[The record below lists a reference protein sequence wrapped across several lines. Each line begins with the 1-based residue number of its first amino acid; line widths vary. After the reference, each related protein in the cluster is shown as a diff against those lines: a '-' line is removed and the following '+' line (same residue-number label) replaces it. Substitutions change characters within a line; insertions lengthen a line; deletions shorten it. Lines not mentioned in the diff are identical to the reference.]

1 MKKLEKIFNRYNVL
15 SFIILLLGLV
25 LCFRLATL
33 TIVKGDYYRDMS
45 NNKRLKEIHVTGA
58 RGEIRDRYGRLLAGN
73 KPSFTVQISKDE
85 LNIKDKAR
93 KNEILLGLIRLLE
106 EDGVRYIDNFPI
118 DLNVFK
124 YKTEKEYTEGNIHP
138 DEKVIEILIENNLL
152 KDVIG
157 SEPFHSETSG
167 HYYFSILD
175 RAIYILQDKGIE
187 IEEGASLDK
196 IASYLKDDKIMM
208 RKMLDH
214 PITRKIVYDILKE
227 KNLNDNILIEEYSIS
242 FDEEYK
248 NIKRDLM
255 YSFDNITEDSSAKDD
270 FANIVVQS
278 SLNNLL
284 EMTKIQQNKKGEEEV
299 FLPGEKLI
307 TMIKE
312 IEDVPIEIELSE
324 DNGSVI
330 YKYTGQETKKKPIEI
345 LIEYAKKTNVLKDFI
360 TSDEIKYLAQEQLLN
375 DGINTKISVSKDFEY
390 VPINNK
396 NNWLNENNI
405 KEYKDNKEIFE
416 KIKDR
421 YEIGEEISK
430 YEARAILFL
439 YEKLNKQGHMAY
451 QPINIAYGIKNETV
465 AKIEEKLVEYPGI
478 NISIEPVRYYPE
490 GKTAAHILGYLG
502 KISQSGEIK
511 KYVEE
516 REYSPNDIIGK
527 TGIEESFEDYL
538 RGEVGIK
545 KVEVDV
551 FGNTTNV
558 IDSKK
563 PVPGNNIYLTID
575 ARLQKIA
582 EEALKKNLDTIRA
595 GGVYESKWGDYK
607 IGTNKK
613 KNRPYVNA
621 TSGAVVALDVK
632 TGEVLAMASYPSYD
646 PNLFSTGISNADWL
660 SLFPEDEKN
669 PLAPRP
675 LYNVATQTAVQPGSI
690 FKMVTGLA
698 ALEKGLSPTKYINS
712 KGYVEIGEQTF
723 GCWIWNQ
730 SRAVHGNENLY
741 DALRDSCNYYFY
753 SLALGKNQRTNQD
766 IGVKVEIEDIVDLS
780 KKLGLN
786 DKTGIEINIPNEY
799 SGGVP
804 NPQRKIILS
813 KQRLENYLNKNIK
826 KYLKNDI
833 IKTEKQVDEIIE
845 EIVSWLEYEI
855 PLTRGQVISKLEEMD
870 IDSTRVLPG
879 QTAGLTDV
887 IKYDYLNFAGWN
899 ISDTLN
905 VTIGQGQSSYTPIQ
919 MANYISTISNGG
931 YKYDVSL
938 IKNVKNYNNSKI
950 LLENEPKSDRIDLN
964 NYDNL
969 NHIKKG
975 MLEVTTEGS
984 ARRIFDGF
992 PIEVGAK
999 TGTAQKSGINPVTGE
1014 TYDDFAWFV
1023 AFAPYDEPEI
1033 AIATVIF
1040 QGGSGGYAGPLTR
1053 DIIGEYLGLNAIP
1066 TRELLPFKSVLVQ

>member
-124 YKTEKEYTEGNIHP
+124 YKTENEYTEGNIHP

-157 SEPFHSETSG
+157 SEPFHSETSD

-227 KNLNDNILIEEYSIS
+227 KKLNDNILIEEYSIS

-248 NIKRDLM
+248 SIKRDLM
-255 YSFDNITEDSSAKDD
+255 YSFKNITENSSAQDD
-270 FANIVVQS
+270 FANIVIQS

-324 DNGSVI
+324 DNRSVI

-345 LIEYAKKTNVLKDFI
+345 LIEYAKKTNVLKAFI

-405 KEYKDNKEIFE
+405 KKYEDNKEIFE

-421 YEIGEEISK
+421 YEIGKEISK

-712 KGYVEIGEQTF
+712 RGYVEVGEQTF

-813 KQRLENYLNKNIK
+813 KQRLENYL
-826 KYLKNDI
+826 
-833 IKTEKQVDEIIE
+833 
-845 EIVSWLEYEI
+845 
-855 PLTRGQVISKLEEMD
+855 
-870 IDSTRVLPG
+870 
-879 QTAGLTDV
+879 
-887 IKYDYLNFAGWN
+887 
-899 ISDTLN
+899 TL
-905 VTIGQGQSSYTPIQ
+905 
-919 MANYISTISNGG
+919 
-931 YKYDVSL
+931 
-938 IKNVKNYNNSKI
+938 
-950 LLENEPKSDRIDLN
+950 
-964 NYDNL
+964 
-969 NHIKKG
+969 
-975 MLEVTTEGS
+975 
-984 ARRIFDGF
+984 
-992 PIEVGAK
+992 
-999 TGTAQKSGINPVTGE
+999 
-1014 TYDDFAWFV
+1014 
-1023 AFAPYDEPEI
+1023 AF
-1033 AIATVIF
+1033 
-1040 QGGSGGYAGPLTR
+1040 
-1053 DIIGEYLGLNAIP
+1053 
-1066 TRELLPFKSVLVQ
+1066 